1 MREEEGPGC
10 KRVGGPLRPD
20 VLRVLLGQVYV
31 GLLQDQ
37 HTPFIIIITKPKPA
51 YGRQGLAGLWGQD
64 TDEGGTFWDVLNV
77 SLRASGAQLGYKLTW
92 NHKKTNLES

>member
-37 HTPFIIIITKPKPA
+37 HTPFIIIINGPKSA
-51 YGRQGLAGLWGQD
+51 YGL
-64 TDEGGTFWDVLNV
+64 EGGIVGPEYSLTGYVLGC
-77 SLRASGAQLGYKLTW
+77 SQRRASRLWRSAIGGYSHAP
-92 NHKKTNLES
+92 N

>member
-31 GLLQDQ
+31 GLLQDP
-37 HTPFIIIITKPKPA
+37 HTPFIIIITRPSRPMAGKA
-51 YGRQGLAGLWGQD
+51 WQGESWGQNTVRQGTCWGD
-64 TDEGGTFWDVLNV
+64 FNI
-77 SLRASGAQLGYKLTW
+77 SLTASGGSAITGYSHVP
-92 NHKKTNLES
+92 N

>member
-31 GLLQDQ
+31 GLLQDP
-37 HTPFIIIITKPKPA
+37 HTPFIIIITRPSRPM
-51 YGRQGLAGLWGQD
+51 AGGIVGPEYSS
-64 TDEGGTFWDVLNV
+64 TGYM
-77 SLRASGAQLGYKLTW
+77 LG
-92 NHKKTNLES
+92 